1 LSALDLTKHF
11 SGDLRRLTTTIG
23 VAIAFFGLLLLAI
36 IAYAGWSANETATE
50 RERTLVENALNESIA
65 RALNEQKSV
74 AWWDDPI
81 TKITDEAIDLEFT
94 DANFGVFLTE
104 TYGHDE
110 VYILNAEDHPLYG
123 FANAERLEPSAFERR
138 RPVLEALIAEIRRGD
153 RSRLRTRPD
162 MFSESK
168 GHYRVLTGVQV
179 ARWGGHIVSVD
190 GLPAVVAGMTIV
202 PNIDASL
209 LKGTPNLLLSITN
222 IDEAFISEIGR
233 SLLLPDLAL
242 TPQETKGDGV
252 ISEAFV
258 GDDGIPAGFL
268 SWTTRRPGHVLLT
281 IILPLVAF
289 GVIATG
295 GLSSTILRRLRRASE
310 ELARRE
316 AQARHEAKHDAL
328 SGLPNRVHMVDKID
342 SFLQGRLL
350 ETHDNRAV
358 AAYLD
363 VDRFKDVNDTLG
375 HHAGDQLI
383 KLVARRLMECLRPN
397 DFLARFGGD
406 EFVILCA
413 PAGAETSSALADR
426 VSQAFALPFA
436 INGQNIRVTASVGI
450 AVAPDN
456 GVTADELMRHADIAL
471 YEAKDR
477 GRDRA
482 VLFSDE
488 MARQV
493 ERRRAIELDL
503 RAAIDTDM
511 LCLNYQPIV
520 SSHSGEIV
528 GLEALLRW
536 RHPVHGDMSPADFIP
551 IAENAG
557 LLPSL
562 GEWVLSHAMADCRRW
577 PHLEV
582 SVNLSPVQFRHVDL
596 ETTLR
601 KLIAEYG
608 VEPSRFVL
616 EITEGVLLEATE
628 HTNLTLDALRSLGFR
643 TALDDFGTGYS
654 SLAYLCNF
662 KFDKIKIDRSFV
674 RRISRVDISRTIVQ
688 SVVSI
693 GRGLGMDIVAE
704 GVETEFEAMMM
715 TKLGCTEL
723 QGYYFSRPISADQM
737 TQLLRTFQPKR
748 PASAP
753 AAVRAATTS

>member
-1 LSALDLTKHF
+1 
-11 SGDLRRLTTTIG
+11 
-23 VAIAFFGLLLLAI
+23 
-36 IAYAGWSANETATE
+36 
-50 RERTLVENALNESIA
+50 
-65 RALNEQKSV
+65 
-74 AWWDDPI
+74 
-81 TKITDEAIDLEFT
+81 
-94 DANFGVFLTE
+94 
-104 TYGHDE
+104 
-110 VYILNAEDHPLYG
+110 
-123 FANAERLEPSAFERR
+123 
-138 RPVLEALIAEIRRGD
+138 
-153 RSRLRTRPD
+153 
-162 MFSESK
+162 
-168 GHYRVLTGVQV
+168 
-179 ARWGGHIVSVD
+179 
-190 GLPAVVAGMTIV
+190 
-202 PNIDASL
+202 
-209 LKGTPNLLLSITN
+209 
-222 IDEAFISEIGR
+222 
-233 SLLLPDLAL
+233 
-242 TPQETKGDGV
+242 
-252 ISEAFV
+252 
-258 GDDGIPAGFL
+258 
-268 SWTTRRPGHVLLT
+268 
-281 IILPLVAF
+281 
-289 GVIATG
+289 
-295 GLSSTILRRLRRASE
+295 
-310 ELARRE
+310 
-316 AQARHEAKHDAL
+316 
-328 SGLPNRVHMVDKID
+328 MVDKID

-503 RAAIDTDM
+503 QAAIHTDM

-528 GLEALLRW
+528 GVEALLRW

-723 QGYYFSRPISADQM
+723 QGYYFSTPIDADQM
-737 TQLLRTFQPKR
+737 IELLGSFQLKR
-748 PASAP
+748 PALLLTRGVS
-753 AAVRAATTS
+753 